1 MGAVQAQDYPGALW
15 AVGLRVKNATVE
27 DIEQAIA
34 DRKIVRTWPLRRTLH
49 FVAPTDVRW
58 ILHYVTPRA
67 IANSRW
73 LFQQFELDDIALG
86 YCTELVTKALQDG
99 KRLTRPEIYKVL
111 EAGGIATTNL
121 RGLHILVWLAQKSII
136 CFGGRDGKQHTF
148 VLIDEWVPQG
158 RMPER
163 DEALAELAGR
173 YFTSHGP
180 ASLQDFIWWS
190 GLTTAEA
197 RAAVELAKSR
207 LAQETIDGQTY
218 WLSASL
224 SSATE
229 PSPTAHLLP
238 AYDEYT
244 VAYKDRSAVL
254 NPLYAKQKNA
264 GNGIFFPTIVIDGQ
278 IVGTWKPAFK
288 KDSIV
293 ITLNYFAKL
302 NEAQSRAV
310 AKAANDYG
318 KFFGAPVVVS

>member
-1 MGAVQAQDYPGALW
+1 ML
-15 AVGLRVKNATVE
+15 
-27 DIEQAIA
+27 
-34 DRKIVRTWPLRRTLH
+34 
-49 FVAPTDVRW
+49 
-58 ILHYVTPRA
+58 
-67 IANSRW
+67 
-73 LFQQFELDDIALG
+73 
-86 YCTELVTKALQDG
+86 
-99 KRLTRPEIYKVL
+99 
-111 EAGGIATTNL
+111 
-121 RGLHILVWLAQKSII
+121 
-136 CFGGRDGKQHTF
+136 
-148 VLIDEWVPQG
+148 
-158 RMPER
+158 ER

-238 AYDEYT
+238 PYDEYT

-264 GNGIFFPTIVIDGQ
+264 GNGIFFPIIVVDGQ
-278 IVGTWKPAFK
+278 IVGTWKPVFK
-288 KDSIV
+288 KESIV

-302 NEAQSRAV
+302 NKAQTRAV

-318 KFFGAPVVVS
+318 KFFGAPVVVSS